1 MNNESWEKLIQ
12 SLVQEG
18 ILRSPRVI
26 RAMQLVPRKRFLP
39 EHSKSYSAVDIP
51 LPIGWGQTVSAPH
64 SKRLGD
70 LLGETW
76 FQL

>member
-1 MNNESWEKLIQ
+1 MLDNESWETLVQ
-12 SLVQEG
+12 SLVREG

-26 RAMQLVPRKRFLP
+26 RATQLVPRVKFLP

-64 SKRLGD
+64 SKHLSG

-76 FQL
+76 FQ

>member
-1 MNNESWEKLIQ
+1 MTDNNSWERLVE

-18 ILRSPRVI
+18 ILRSQRVI
-26 RAMQLVPRKRFLP
+26 RAMRLVPRENFLP

-64 SKRLGD
+64 SKLRRLLGD
-70 LLGETW
+70 TW
-76 FQL
+76 FQ

>member
-1 MNNESWEKLIQ
+1 VTNNSWKNLIE

-18 ILRSPRVI
+18 ILRSPAVI
-26 RAMQLVPRKRFLP
+26 RAMRLVPREKFLP

-64 SKRLGD
+64 SKPKRLLGD
-70 LLGETW
+70 TW
-76 FQL
+76 FQ

>member
-1 MNNESWEKLIQ
+1 LNDISWEKLVE

-26 RAMQLVPRKRFLP
+26 RAMQLVPRERFLP
-39 EHSKSYSAVDIP
+39 EHSKSYSAMDIP

-64 SKRLGD
+64 SKRLGG
-70 LLGETW
+70 LLGDTW
-76 FQL
+76 FQ